1 VDIEMVKLLLVDV
14 SRELVEKAK
23 AAKVDAERSGSDYD
37 KGRHFALYEAVSLIA
52 GQAQA
57 FGVELAAIG
66 LGGVDAE
73 RDLLGE

>member
-1 VDIEMVKLLLVDV
+1 VETETVQLLLVDV

-23 AAKVDAERSGSDYD
+23 AAKGDAERSGSDYD

-52 GQAQA
+52 EQARA
-57 FGVELAAIG
+57 FGVDLADIG
-66 LGGVDAE
+66 LEGVDAE